1 MARIIKNKL
10 IPFEGYSALTMFQ
23 CIWVREKY
31 YEKVLNSIRTQDH
44 EGTHM
49 KQELEIDITVLILTI
64 LSALILNTSWY
75 WLLISPVAYL
85 IIYVLNWFIQLL
97 NPFKSKSAYR
107 SNPMEKEAYY
117 NQDNHEYN
125 KNRKLY
131 AWLGYIFKKAI

>member
-64 LSALILNTSWY
+64 LSALCLVREN
-75 WLLISPVAYL
+75 ISTD
-85 IIYVLNWFIQLL
+85 
-97 NPFKSKSAYR
+97 R
-107 SNPMEKEAYY
+107 SSDFCKIEIS
-117 NQDNHEYN
+117 
-125 KNRKLY
+125 NRLFSFFSTK
-131 AWLGYIFKKAI
+131 